1 MTNPMRRIALVSM
14 GAIGVMAVWLTFQAV
29 LAGSHYSDD
38 PRNVRALPPAGE
50 TTRGVISTADGVVV
64 AEDGDDGRTYPL
76 DEAYFHLVGYVA
88 PDGASGVESTRTVD
102 LQPLDDGTLTAWL
115 LGVFGASLEPPEV
128 RLTVIDALQQV
139 AMDEL
144 RGITGAVV
152 AIDPR
157 TGAVLAYA
165 SSPAADPADVAS
177 GSVTIE
183 EFVDR
188 PESLDRAAFRLL
200 PPGSIFKTLVAAA
213 ALEEG
218 MTPDTT
224 FEDLVEYLAPGAGLP
239 IGNASGRSCA
249 DGDEIT
255 LRQALIVSCNTVF
268 APLAVDLGGDAIA
281 GIAERAG
288 LNSVLPFELGAA
300 ISSIP
305 SGADLQADPAALAQT
320 GIGERDIRVT
330 PLQMAVIAG
339 GIANGGQ
346 MMQPYVVDRVLTR
359 DGSTLSSTGTSE
371 LGRIFSDAVADDL
384 VSMMIDVVAEGTGRA
399 ADLGEVT
406 VAGKTG
412 TAEGTD
418 GNHAWFIALAPAE
431 DPTIAIA
438 VVVEGGVSGGSVAA
452 PIARAVMEA
461 FFSLGE

>member
-1 MTNPMRRIALVSM
+1 MGRIALVSM
-14 GAIGVMAVWLTFQAV
+14 AAIGVLAGWLTFQAV
-29 LAGSHYSDD
+29 IAGSNYSDD
-38 PRNVRALPPAGE
+38 PRNVRALPAAGE
-50 TTRGVISTADGVVV
+50 TARGVISTADGVIV
-64 AEDGDDGRTYPL
+64 AEDGTDGRTYPL
-76 DEAYFHLVGYVA
+76 DGAYLHLVGYVA
-88 PDGASGVESTRTVD
+88 PDGASGLESTRAVD
-102 LQPLDDGTLTAWL
+102 LRPLDDGTLTAWL

-128 RLTVIDALQQV
+128 RLTVIDSLQQV
-139 AMDEL
+139 AVDEL
-144 RGITGAVV
+144 RGLTGAVI
-152 AIDPR
+152 ALDPR
-157 TGAVLAYA
+157 TGAVLTYA
-165 SSPAADPADVAS
+165 SSPTADPAALAS
-177 GSVTIE
+177 GSVDIE
-183 EFVDR
+183 DFADR
-188 PESLDRAAFRLL
+188 PEALDRAAFRLL
-200 PPGSIFKTLVAAA
+200 PPGSIFKTLVVAA

-224 FEDLVEYLAPGAGLP
+224 FEDIVEYVAPGAGLP
-239 IGNASGRSCA
+239 IGNASGRSCTE
-249 DGDEIT
+249 GDEIT

-305 SGADLQADPAALAQT
+305 SGADLDTDPAALAQT

-339 GIANGGQ
+339 GIANGGR

-371 LGRIFSDAVADDL
+371 LDRIFSNDVASDL
-384 VSMMIDVVAEGTGRA
+384 VSMMIGVVAEGTGRA
-399 ADLGEVT
+399 ADLGEIT

-418 GNHAWFIALAPAE
+418 GNHAWFIAFAPAE
-431 DPTIAIA
+431 NPTIAIA
-438 VVVEGGVSGGSVAA
+438 VVIEDGGSGGSVAA

-461 FFSLGE
+461 FFSLEG

>member
-1 MTNPMRRIALVSM
+1 
-14 GAIGVMAVWLTFQAV
+14 
-29 LAGSHYSDD
+29 
-38 PRNVRALPPAGE
+38 
-50 TTRGVISTADGVVV
+50 
-64 AEDGDDGRTYPL
+64 
-76 DEAYFHLVGYVA
+76 
-88 PDGASGVESTRTVD
+88 
-102 LQPLDDGTLTAWL
+102 
-115 LGVFGASLEPPEV
+115 
-128 RLTVIDALQQV
+128 
-139 AMDEL
+139 
-144 RGITGAVV
+144 
-152 AIDPR
+152 
-157 TGAVLAYA
+157 
-165 SSPAADPADVAS
+165 
-177 GSVTIE
+177 
-183 EFVDR
+183 
-188 PESLDRAAFRLL
+188 
-200 PPGSIFKTLVAAA
+200 
-213 ALEEG
+213 
-218 MTPDTT
+218 
-224 FEDLVEYLAPGAGLP
+224 
-239 IGNASGRSCA
+239 
-249 DGDEIT
+249 
-255 LRQALIVSCNTVF
+255 
-268 APLAVDLGGDAIA
+268 VDLGGDAIA

-305 SGADLQADPAALAQT
+305 SGADLDADPAALAQT